1 MDTPHAPQT
10 EHPGPQAAP
19 QVKPLN
25 IWVICQYYRPEP
37 GAPSTRMSG
46 LAKSWQQMG
55 ANVTIFT
62 GIPNHPDGVVHP
74 AYKGKPAFMNEV
86 IEGIPVRRHWLYVA
100 PNKGKFPRLFNM
112 LSFAASVAWANY
124 GNPGQKGLS
133 QPDIIIASSPSF
145 FCVFSAWLLARRHN
159 ARFIFEVRDLWPAIF
174 LQMGILRPG
183 MVYNIL
189 EKMEMFLY
197 RRADAIVTVTR
208 SFVRQISAR
217 GIRPTKFAT
226 IFNGVSDD
234 DYAQAIKP
242 RQTGATAQ
250 LRAKLGISP
259 HAKVILYIGNHGEA
273 QALSQVV
280 DAARLL
286 VKRTDATFLF
296 VGQGA
301 DKQKLQ
307 DYARGVPNVQF
318 LPAVGPTEVWPYYCM
333 ADINIV
339 CLKNIPDFEMFIPSK
354 MFEIM
359 AAESCAVAALRGE
372 GAEIMAES
380 GCAMVV
386 GSEEPEQMAEAI
398 TTLLDDPERRD
409 IMAKAGRVYVAQ
421 NFLHSRLAAG
431 YLHVM
436 HQLTGRAA

>member
-1 MDTPHAPQT
+1 MDTSPAPQ
-10 EHPGPQAAP
+10 PGPQDLASAS
-19 QVKPLN
+19 QVNPLN

-46 LAKSWQQMG
+46 FAKSWQQMG
-55 ANVTIFT
+55 ARVTIFT
-62 GIPNHPDGVVHP
+62 GIPNHPAGVVHP
-74 AYKGKPAFMNEV
+74 AYVGKPAFLNEM
-86 IEGIPVRRHWLYVA
+86 IDDISVRRHWLYVA

-112 LSFAASVAWANY
+112 LSFAGSVLWANY
-124 GNPGQKGLS
+124 GDLAKQGLAK
-133 QPDIIIASSPSF
+133 PDVIIASSPSF
-145 FCVFSAWLLARRHN
+145 FCVFSAWLLARRHK
-159 ARFIFEVRDLWPAIF
+159 AKFIFEVRDLWPAIF
-174 LQMGILRPG
+174 LQMGILRRG
-183 MVYNIL
+183 FIYNTL

-197 RRADAIVTVTR
+197 KRADAIITVTR
-208 SFVRQISAR
+208 SFVRQITAR

-226 IFNGVSDD
+226 IFNGVSDA
-234 DYAQAIKP
+234 DYAAAIKP
-242 RQTGATAQ
+242 RENGGTSQ

-273 QALSQVV
+273 QALSQVI

-286 VKRTDATFLF
+286 VKRTDAAFLF

-301 DKQKLQ
+301 DKDKLQ

-318 LPAVGPTEVWPYYCM
+318 LPAVGAADVWPYYCM

-359 AAESCAVAALRGE
+359 AAGSCAVAGLRGE
-372 GAEIMAES
+372 GAEIMNES

-398 TTLLDDPERRD
+398 TTLLDDPERRAL
-409 IMAKAGRVYVAQ
+409 MAKSGRTYVAQ
-421 NFLHSRLAAG
+421 NFLHSQLAAN

-436 HQLTGRAA
+436 QQLTGRA